1 MFEVVLTVD
10 PEDRAYRMAASIISY
25 RACLAMATVALMACA
40 PVRAEQPE
48 GPPQLGEPAVA
59 RAVLNGYRRYN
70 SACNHCHG
78 PDGVGST
85 FAPSLIEQ
93 PLPFAR
99 FHEIVQQGSASGT
112 SVMRGFADDP
122 NVAPHIR
129 DIYLYLEA
137 RAAGRIGRGRPVL
150 EP

>member
-1 MFEVVLTVD
+1 MVTSD
-10 PEDRAYRMAASIISY
+10 MAHPVH
-25 RACLAMATVALMACA
+25 LAMAMVAFLACA
-40 PVRAEQPE
+40 PARAEQPTD
-48 GPPQLGEPAVA
+48 PARLGEPAVREA
-59 RAVLNGYRRYN
+59 ILNGYRRYN

-99 FHEIVQQGSASGT
+99 FQEVVEQGSASGT
-112 SVMRGFADDP
+112 SVMRGFAGDP
-122 NVAPHIR
+122 NVAPHVR

-137 RAAGRIGRGRPVL
+137 RANGRIGRGRPPL